1 MTATIVR
8 PKLLNTFRHGIMGF
22 SSITMSNNKFTP
34 TSWVTL
40 VILIILVTI
49 SGCQN
54 HSNVVT
60 EHTTWSHYAGSP
72 DQSKFFESPSIT
84 KSNVEQMEL
93 LWSYPSGDDRF
104 YFFSPIIADSTMYVL
119 GKNSSLIAINAKTGK
134 ELWIHTDLPGITRRG
149 INYWESED
157 KKNKRLLFTL
167 NNSIQAI
174 DAVTGKSVMDFGN
187 NGYVDL
193 REGLDRNPTSI
204 TRIQPMMPGV
214 IFDDLLIL
222 GSAPGEAYF
231 SPPGHV
237 RAYNVVTG
245 KLEWT
250 FHTIPHPGEY
260 GYETWPKDAYK
271 YVGGANVW
279 SEISVDT
286 ERGIAYLPIGS
297 PTYDYYGADRLGSNL
312 FANSLA
318 ALDAK
323 TGERLW
329 HYQTVHHDLW
339 DYDLSPAPQ
348 LLTVEKDGKKID
360 AVAIATKHGFV
371 FVFDRVTGK
380 SLFPIE
386 EKPFPKSEMPGE
398 ESWPTQPITSLP
410 SFTRHEVTKENLNP
424 YFSDSLRQD
433 WLKRLD
439 SAKTGLYVPPSDK
452 YETIMMPGALGGSN
466 YGNTA
471 ADPRNGM
478 MYIMTQEYASTYRL
492 NKVEPPKKE
501 LTKND
506 IDRVQSLY
514 GSSCIACHGPN
525 MEGGAGPS
533 LKNLGHH
540 MFYEEFRNTVI
551 NGKGVMPG
559 LVHVD
564 EASLKALF
572 QYIGGDPDRR
582 SFGRGNQQAEPV
594 DGPVVASG
602 GITIPSDAQRGA
614 PMQDYPEGVEHPEDR
629 YTTDYGLDWPG
640 LIDPPWSSIVAY
652 DLNEGTIKW
661 RRPIGVDSLYA
672 QGDETKGA
680 PNGTQR
686 KGMVITST
694 GIVFA
699 TAKGGKVYALDAEN
713 GDVLWETTLSHET
726 NAQPSMFTLDGKQ
739 YLVIN
744 ATSDFR
750 NDSYDHSKKP
760 GAIAKGYVV
769 YGIPDK
775 K

>member
-1 MTATIVR
+1 MS
-8 PKLLNTFRHGIMGF
+8 NTKFTF
-22 SSITMSNNKFTP
+22 SSWGPLVVQVVLVLITGCQTP
-34 TSWVTL
+34 TKE
-40 VILIILVTI
+40 IA
-49 SGCQN
+49 
-54 HSNVVT
+54 
-60 EHTTWSHYAGSP
+60 EHTTWSHYGGSP

-84 KSNVEQMEL
+84 KSNVGEMEL
-93 LWSYPSGDDRF
+93 LWNYPSGDDRF
-104 YFFSPIIADSTMYVL
+104 YFFNPIIVDSTMFVL
-119 GKNSSLIAINAKTGK
+119 GKNSSLIAIHARTGK
-134 ELWIHTDLPGITRRG
+134 ELWIHTDLSGITRRG
-149 INYWESED
+149 INYWESGD
-157 KKNKRLLFTL
+157 KKDRRLLFTL
-167 NNSIQAI
+167 NNSLQAI
-174 DAVTGKSVMDFGN
+174 DAVTGKSIMDFGD

-193 REGLDRNPTSI
+193 REGLDRDPTSV
-204 TRIQPMMPGV
+204 TQIQSMMPGV
-214 IFDDLLIL
+214 VYDDLLIL
-222 GSAPGEAYF
+222 GSAPGESYF

-250 FHTIPHPGEY
+250 FHTIPRPGEY

-271 YVGGANVW
+271 YVGGVNVW

-297 PTYDYYGADRLGSNL
+297 PTYDYYGGDRLGSNL
-312 FANSLA
+312 FANSLVA
-318 ALDAK
+318 VDAK

-348 LLTVEKDGKKID
+348 LLTVDKDGKKVD

-371 FVFDRVTGK
+371 FVFDRVTGEPI
-380 SLFPIE
+380 FPIE

-410 SFTRHEVTKENLNP
+410 SFTRHEVTEENLNP

-439 SAKTGLYVPPSDK
+439 STKSGLYEPPSDK
-452 YETIMMPGALGGSN
+452 YETIIMPGALGGAN

-471 ADPRNGM
+471 GDPQNGM
-478 MYIMTQEYASTYRL
+478 LYILTQEYASIYRL
-492 NKVEPPKKE
+492 NKLEPTKKE

-506 IDRVQSLY
+506 VDKVRSLY
-514 GSSCIACHGPN
+514 ESSCIACHGPN

-540 MFYEEFRNTVI
+540 MFYEEFRNTVV

-564 EASLKALF
+564 ETSLKALF
-572 QYIGGDPDRR
+572 QFLGGDPERR
-582 SFGRGNQQAEPV
+582 SFRRGEQQGEPI

-602 GITIPSDAQRGA
+602 GVIVPPDVQRGA
-614 PMQDYPEGVEHPEDR
+614 PMQEYPQGVEHPETR

-640 LIDPPWSSIVAY
+640 LIDPPWSSIIAY

-661 RRPIGVDSLYA
+661 RQPVGVDSLYV
-672 QGDETKGA
+672 QGDKTKGA

-694 GIVFA
+694 GIVFS
-699 TAKGGKVYALDAEN
+699 TAKGGKVYAFDAEN
-713 GDVLWETTLSHET
+713 GNVLWETTLSHET
-726 NAQPSMFTLDGKQ
+726 NAQPSMFSLDGKE

-750 NDSYDHSKKP
+750 SDSYDHSKKP
-760 GAIAKGYVV
+760 GAVAKGYLV

-775 K
+775 E